1 MREERLRTEGE
12 IQTAVSDVDIGNR
25 SSDRVA
31 QLIGVVLV
39 DYARLMS
46 HIAELFRN

>member
-12 IQTAVSDVDIGNR
+12 IQTAVSFVDIGNR

-46 HIAELFRN
+46 RIAELFRD